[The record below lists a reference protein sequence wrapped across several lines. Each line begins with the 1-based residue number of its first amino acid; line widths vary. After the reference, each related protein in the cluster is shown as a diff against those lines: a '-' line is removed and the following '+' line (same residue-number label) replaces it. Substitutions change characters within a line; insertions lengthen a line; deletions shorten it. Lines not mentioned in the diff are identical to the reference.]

1 MKFLIDQDA
10 YAITIRF
17 IRSLGHDVVTASEL
31 GLSKASDIDLLKKA
45 EEQNRILVTRDR
57 DFGAIV
63 FVEKLGCGVIYLRMV
78 PSTFEAVHQE
88 LEKILKKYSEAQLKK
103 AFVVIDSKKHR
114 FRRISAIT

>member
-45 EEQNRILVTRDR
+45 EKTND
-57 DFGAIV
+57 
-63 FVEKLGCGVIYLRMV
+63 
-78 PSTFEAVHQE
+78 H
-88 LEKILKKYSEAQLKK
+88 
-103 AFVVIDSKKHR
+103 SKREFKG
-114 FRRISAIT
+114 